1 MPNVMIHEE
10 VGYFLSN
17 KLNKNSYNY
26 YLGLLAPDSPNTY
39 GFGKKEDR
47 WLAHQRRKDYNEWRN
62 SLKEFYNQEKNNYNE
77 DFLLGYYIHILT
89 DIIYDDFLYLKVR
102 EEILKD
108 GYSLEESHDIM
119 RNDMDKYYFNEIE
132 EVKNILSKENETFEI
147 NGINKELMSKWKDK
161 VLEEFTN
168 KNESIYIT
176 KELINTLNELVY
188 KEVSNL

>member
-1 MPNVMIHEE
+1 MPNIMIHEE
-10 VGYFLSN
+10 VGHFLSK

>member
-1 MPNVMIHEE
+1 MPNVMMHEE

-47 WLAHQRRKDYNEWRN
+47 WLAHQRRREYNEWRN

>member
-1 MPNVMIHEE
+1 MIHEE

-62 SLKEFYNQEKNNYNE
+62 SLKEFYKKEKDNYDE

-89 DIIYDDFLYLKVR
+89 DIIYDDFLYLNVR

>member
-26 YLGLLAPDSPNTY
+26 YLGLLAPDSPNNY

-132 EVKNILSKENETFEI
+132 EIKNILSKENETFEI

>member
-132 EVKNILSKENETFEI
+132 EIKNILSKENETFEI

>member
-62 SLKEFYNQEKNNYNE
+62 SIKEFYNQEKNNYNE

>member
-10 VGYFLSN
+10 VGYYLSK

-26 YLGLLAPDSPNTY
+26 FLGIIAPDAPNTY

>member
-1 MPNVMIHEE
+1 MPNIMIHEE
-10 VGYFLSN
+10 VGHYLS
-17 KLNKNSYNY
+17 KKINKNSYNFF
-26 YLGLLAPDSPNTY
+26 LGLLAPDSPNTY

-47 WLAHQRRKDYNEWRN
+47 WLAHQRRKDYDEWRK
-62 SLKEFYNQEKNNYNE
+62 SLKEFYEKEKNNYDE

-89 DIIYDDFLYLKVR
+89 DIIYDDFLYLNVR

>member
-89 DIIYDDFLYLKVR
+89 DIIYDDYLYLKVR

-132 EVKNILSKENETFEI
+132 EIKNILSKENETFEI
-147 NGINKELMSKWKDK
+147 NGISKELMSKWKDK

>member
-102 EEILKD
+102 EEILKG

>member
-132 EVKNILSKENETFEI
+132 EVKNILSKGNETFEI

>member
-62 SLKEFYNQEKNNYNE
+62 SIKEFYNQEKNNYNE

-132 EVKNILSKENETFEI
+132 EIKNILSKENETFEI

>member
-77 DFLLGYYIHILT
+77 EFLLGYYIHILT

-132 EVKNILSKENETFEI
+132 EIKNILSKENETFEI

>member
-132 EVKNILSKENETFEI
+132 EIKNILSKENETFEI
-147 NGINKELMSKWKDK
+147 NGISKELMSKWKDK